1 MIATPETETL
11 VSPTEPAAPML
22 EPRPRAR
29 RGLKRGLLLGL
40 ATGLIGGSLLAPRPG
55 EELRRRVREEAEEL
69 LAHPGALPERLRERL
84 AARERE
90 TEAGAAPAGP
100 ARRLRSLVDAA
111 RERVRDAIDQ
121 GRQASREAQE
131 RLREEYRR
139 MTHRGA

>member
-40 ATGLIGGSLLAPRPG
+40 ATGLIGGTLLAPRPG

-69 LAHPGALPERLRERL
+69 LAHPGALPERLRARL
-84 AARERE
+84 AARE

-100 ARRLRSLVDAA
+100 APRLRSLVDAV